1 MSKDISF
8 YLFFILLTLS
18 ITSYYNFAFN
28 KAFGD
33 GLFMEQLSASLG
45 DRKADL
51 LIKMSPPVVT
61 TALIQNEGQKPVVEF
76 RLFNDKDNSTF
87 KSVTYYITIEKNG
100 KQLLANWFY
109 DDNGD
114 LKIQMEPRNTSEITV
129 NGDLDPILNAYKSQG
144 GGNVVASGPIF
155 SEGGLYHFIVR
166 IVTVDYSTTIL
177 PDDQQP
183 VFNGWLSVGASK
195 DKVFD
200 INGKQV
206 PVTILGYYDK
216 IDNITYVPK
225 INAINFTMPFTYNM
239 TRLKAPDNNVYLHQE
254 VHIPKPSVFTA
265 TGSYDGFV
273 NGKNINNY
281 LVVDGSNKTT
291 DVAHF
296 MLTKPIVLQI
306 AADHKPTNSSSSK
319 GNSGNLT
326 SVMDFSIMP
335 SKTDGS
341 KAQGTA
347 MNMSAMLMPPSSK

>member
-1 MSKDISF
+1 MNKVISF
-8 YLFFILLTLS
+8 YFFFILLTLS
-18 ITSYYNFAFN
+18 ISSYYNFAFN

-114 LKIQMEPRNTSEITV
+114 LKIQMEPRNTSQITV

-216 IDNITYVPK
+216 INNITYVPK

-239 TRLKAPDNNVYLHQE
+239 TRLKDPANNVYVHQE
-254 VHIPKPSVFTA
+254 VDIPKPSVFSA

-273 NGKNINNY
+273 NGKSINNY
-281 LVVDGSNKTT
+281 LVVDGSNKTK
-291 DVAHF
+291 DIAHF

-306 AADHKPTNSSSSK
+306 AADHKPTNSSSSTTTSN
-319 GNSGNLT
+319 GNNTNLT
-326 SVMDFSIMP
+326 SIMNFSIMP
-335 SKTDGS
+335 
-341 KAQGTA
+341 
-347 MNMSAMLMPPSSK
+347 

>member
-1 MSKDISF
+1 MNKDIPF
-8 YLFFILLTLS
+8 YFFFTLLALS
-18 ITSYYNFAFN
+18 ISSYYSHGFN

-61 TALIQNEGQKPVVEF
+61 TALINNQGQKPVVEF
-76 RLFNDKDNSTF
+76 RLFNDKDNSSF

-100 KQLLANWFY
+100 KQLLSNWFY

-114 LKIQMEPRNTSEITV
+114 LKLQMEPRNTSEITV
-129 NGDLDPILNAYKSQG
+129 SGDLDPILNAYKSQG

-177 PDDQQP
+177 PDEQQP

-195 DKVFD
+195 EKVFD

-216 IDNITYVPK
+216 INNITYVPK
-225 INAINFTMPFTYNM
+225 TNAINFTMPFNYNM

-254 VHIPKPSVFTA
+254 VDLPKPSVFTA

-273 NGKNINNY
+273 NGKDVKNY
-281 LVVDGSNKTT
+281 LVVDGSNKTK

-306 AADHKPTNSSSSK
+306 AGEHKPTSSNSNAS
-319 GNSGNLT
+319 
-326 SVMDFSIMP
+326 SVMNFSIMP
-335 SKTDGS
+335 SQNGS

-347 MNMSAMLMPPSSK
+347 MNMSAMLMPPASK